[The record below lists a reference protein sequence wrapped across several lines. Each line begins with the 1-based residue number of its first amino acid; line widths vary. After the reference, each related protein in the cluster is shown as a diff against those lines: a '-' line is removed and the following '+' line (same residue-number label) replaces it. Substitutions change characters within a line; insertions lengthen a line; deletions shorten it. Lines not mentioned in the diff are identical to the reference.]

1 MRLWI
6 FCNKSGISKGLCLHD
21 ILVVLLLCIVGAM
34 VLAVGCL
41 LVGLLSLWCHIVANA
56 TGRFR
61 RLMVEATG
69 AMEWAFAVEVEVAMG
84 EGWVA
89 CMLDQTEAL
98 ASVPVGK
105 EYQIRVE
112 ALLVLPFLYQCTASM
127 LQCAMSRPCF

>member
-1 MRLWI
+1 
-6 FCNKSGISKGLCLHD
+6 LCLHD

-41 LVGLLSLWCHIVANA
+41 LVGLLSLWCHIVVNA

-89 CMLDQTEAL
+89 YMLDQTEAL
-98 ASVPVGK
+98 ALSLSMHCLHASVCH
-105 EYQIRVE
+105 
-112 ALLVLPFLYQCTASM
+112 ATTLLLVMATCS
-127 LQCAMSRPCF
+127 